1 MCLQLLVGLPIMEL
15 TPKQVIFCC
24 FIFMVLEKPLFD
36 KGYAVGI
43 LGVETSINSRATTSV
58 IKTLL

>member
-1 MCLQLLVGLPIMEL
+1 
-15 TPKQVIFCC
+15 
-24 FIFMVLEKPLFD
+24 MVLEKPLFD